1 MTRPSTHTQEP
12 TFPARILSRAVLPAA
27 ALLMLLAV
35 LSGCGAGGAAPDK
48 GTDTGAGAGAGADN
62 SAAGP
67 GAKPGGTIT
76 VFAAA
81 SLKATFT
88 ELARTFEA
96 ENPGTSVT
104 LSFAGSS
111 DLAGQISQGAPA
123 DAFAAADTATMKKL
137 QDAGLTDRPPRNFA
151 TNTLAIAVAPGNPAG
166 ITGLKDLARP
176 GIKLVTCARQVPCGA
191 ATAKAAEAA
200 GVALSPVS
208 EENAVTDVLGK
219 VTSGEADAGL
229 VYGTDIKAAGSKVAG
244 IQFPES
250 GNAVNTYPITGVA
263 GSRNKATA
271 QAFLDLVT
279 GPEGQEVLAA
289 AGFGPPSAGNGSST

>member
-1 MTRPSTHTQEP
+1 MTRSTAQAPDSTL
-12 TFPARILSRAVLPAA
+12 PARILSRAVLPAVV
-27 ALLMLLAV
+27 LLLLAV
-35 LSGCGAGGAAPDK
+35 LSGCAPGGAAQ
-48 GTDTGAGAGAGADN
+48 DTGAGADSG
-62 SAAGP
+62 AAGS

-81 SLKATFT
+81 SLKTTFT
-88 ELARTFEA
+88 QLARAFEA
-96 ENPGTSVT
+96 ENPGTTVT

-111 DLAGQISQGAPA
+111 DLASQISQGAPA
-123 DAFAAADTATMKKL
+123 DVFAAADTDTMQKL
-137 QDAGLTDRPPRNFA
+137 QDDGLTDGTPRNFA
-151 TNTLAIAVAPGNPAG
+151 TNTLAIAVPPGNPAG
-166 ITGLKDLARP
+166 ITALKDLARP
-176 GIKLVTCARQVPCGA
+176 GVKLVTCASQVPCGA

-200 GVALSPVS
+200 GVALRPVS

-250 GNAVNTYPITGVA
+250 GSAVNTYPITGVA

-271 QAFLDLVT
+271 GAFLDLVA
-279 GPEGQEVLAA
+279 GPEGQKVLAA
-289 AGFGPPSAGNGSST
+289 AGFGPPNAGNGSGT

>member
-12 TFPARILSRAVLPAA
+12 TILARLLSRPALPAA
-27 ALLMLLAV
+27 TLLMLLAA
-35 LSGCGAGGAAPDK
+35 LSGCAAGGAGSDK
-48 GTDTGAGAGAGADN
+48 GTGTGAGAEN
-62 SAAGP
+62 SAAGS
-67 GAKPGGTIT
+67 GAKPGGTLT

-111 DLAGQISQGAPA
+111 DLASQISQGAPA
-123 DAFAAADTATMKKL
+123 DVFAAADTATMKKL
-137 QDAGLTDRPPRNFA
+137 QDAGLTDGPPRNFA
-151 TNTLAIAVAPGNPAG
+151 TNTVAIAVAPGNPAG
-166 ITGLKDLARP
+166 VTGLKDLARP

-191 ATAKAAEAA
+191 ATAKAADAA

-229 VYGTDIKAAGSKVAG
+229 VYGTDIKAAGSRVAG
-244 IQFPES
+244 IAFPES
-250 GNAVNTYPITGVA
+250 GNGVNTYPITGIA

-271 QAFLDLVT
+271 QAFLNLVT

-289 AGFGPPSAGNGSST
+289 AGFGPPSGGNGSGT